1 MQILLKNKNTLFFND
16 FEFKCCVGM
25 NGLTK
30 NKSEGD
36 KKTPIGIYSLGSLF
50 YRKDRIGIINTK
62 LEKKIITK
70 SMGWCDDIKNSKYN
84 KLIRISKKKIR
95 HEKMHRKDNKYDLLI
110 TIKYNMLKPIKNK
123 GSAIFIHLTKN
134 YKPTAGC
141 IALKKNDFLIL
152 LKLINKKTK
161 IRII

>member
-1 MQILLKNKNTLFFND
+1 MHILIKNKNILFFND
-16 FEFKCCVGM
+16 FEFKCCVGK

-30 NKSEGD
+30 NKIEGD
-36 KKTPIGIYSLGSLF
+36 KKTPIGVYNLGSLF
-50 YRKDRIGIINTK
+50 YRKDRNGIINTK
-62 LEKKIITK
+62 LKKKIITK

-95 HEKMHRKDNKYDLLI
+95 HEKMYRKDNKYDLLI
-110 TIKYNMLKPIKNK
+110 PIKYNMLKPIKNK
-123 GSAIFIHLTKN
+123 GSAIFIHLTEN

>member
-1 MQILLKNKNTLFFND
+1 MHILIKNKNILFFND
-16 FEFKCCVGM
+16 FEFKCCIGK

-30 NKSEGD
+30 NKIEGD
-36 KKTPIGIYSLGSLF
+36 KKTPIGVYNLGSLF
-50 YRKDRIGIINTK
+50 YRKDRNGIINTK
-62 LEKKIITK
+62 LKKKIITK

-84 KLIRISKKKIR
+84 KLIRISKKKVK
-95 HEKMHRKDNKYDLLI
+95 HEKMYRKDNKYDLLI
-110 TIKYNMLKPIKNK
+110 PIKYNMLKPIKNK
-123 GSAIFIHLTKN
+123 GSAIFIHLTEN